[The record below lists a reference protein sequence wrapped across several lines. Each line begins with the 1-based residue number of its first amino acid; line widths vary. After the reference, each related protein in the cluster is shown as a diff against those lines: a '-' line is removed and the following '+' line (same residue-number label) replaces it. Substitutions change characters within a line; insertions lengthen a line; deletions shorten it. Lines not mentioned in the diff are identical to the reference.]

1 MRRTLSLL
9 LTAAL
14 AVTALV
20 CPASAASD
28 PWLEVGGRG
37 SESQQLTLK
46 ELPGRHNGVQIT
58 LELDRVPAGLSYTY
72 PETGEGSSYP
82 TFRLE
87 GNSLILYVASKLIL
101 NQDSSLDMGEITA
114 EESFTVTAASAL
126 KLLNVGPNDTQTLIY
141 DRVSINAGGS
151 SSGSSSSGSGSS
163 DSGNGQH
170 SISPAA
176 GIQNGSIRFSDTS
189 ARPGDTVTLTA
200 LPDPGYV
207 LGSLTVVDNTGREV
221 AVKDLGDGKWSFVM
235 PSAGVTVRASF
246 VREGSG
252 QETALPFL
260 DVTGGDWFYD
270 AVAYVYSNGLMSG
283 TGSNRFGPSTPTTRG
298 MVVTILYSYEGK
310 PEAGLSGFQDVTPD
324 QYYAKPVA
332 WAAANGVVS
341 GFSDTVFGPDRVIT
355 REQMAMILYR
365 YAQYKGLDVSGRA
378 DLSRYDDADQISGY
392 AQEAVAWA
400 NHEGLITGVDSRTIL
415 PGGSA
420 TRAQVAAILRSFGEN
435 VANQ

>member
-200 LPDPGYV
+200 LPDP
-207 LGSLTVVDNTGREV
+207 E
-221 AVKDLGDGKWSFVM
+221 
-235 PSAGVTVRASF
+235 
-246 VREGSG
+246 
-252 QETALPFL
+252 
-260 DVTGGDWFYD
+260 
-270 AVAYVYSNGLMSG
+270 
-283 TGSNRFGPSTPTTRG
+283 
-298 MVVTILYSYEGK
+298 I
-310 PEAGLSGFQDVTPD
+310 
-324 QYYAKPVA
+324 
-332 WAAANGVVS
+332 
-341 GFSDTVFGPDRVIT
+341 
-355 REQMAMILYR
+355 
-365 YAQYKGLDVSGRA
+365 GRA
-378 DLSRYDDADQISGY
+378 H
-392 AQEAVAWA
+392 V
-400 NHEGLITGVDSRTIL
+400 
-415 PGGSA
+415 
-420 TRAQVAAILRSFGEN
+420 
-435 VANQ
+435 

>member
-163 DSGNGQH
+163 DSGNGRH

-252 QETALPFL
+252 QETVLPFL
-260 DVTGGDWFYD
+260 DVTGSDWFYD

-310 PEAGLSGFQDVTPD
+310 PEAGLPGFQDVTPD

-420 TRAQVAAILRSFGEN
+420 TRAQVAAILRSFCEN